1 MKSTL
6 FLVFRLGLDRYAIE
20 ASQVVE
26 VLPMVNWKCVP
37 RAPAGVAG
45 IIDYH
50 GVPVPLIDLM
60 TLALGK
66 PSRKWMSTRIIV
78 VNYRT
83 DHSDETHVLGLI
95 AEQATETIRRTED
108 EFVDSGL
115 TIAASP
121 YLGAVTTSPAGTI
134 QRFEIRNLLPESVRV
149 QLFPG
154 GRTLSDGTNEF

>member
-78 VNYRT
+78 VNYRAN
-83 DHSDETHVLGLI
+83 DSDQMHMLALI
-95 AEQATETIRRTED
+95 AEQTTETIRRSEE

-115 TIAASP
+115 TVTDSP
-121 YLGAVTTSPAGTI
+121 YLGPVTASPAGMI
-134 QRFEIRNLLPESVRV
+134 QRFEIGNLLPEIVRA
-149 QLFPG
+149 QLFAG
-154 GRTLSDGTNEF
+154 TLATQ